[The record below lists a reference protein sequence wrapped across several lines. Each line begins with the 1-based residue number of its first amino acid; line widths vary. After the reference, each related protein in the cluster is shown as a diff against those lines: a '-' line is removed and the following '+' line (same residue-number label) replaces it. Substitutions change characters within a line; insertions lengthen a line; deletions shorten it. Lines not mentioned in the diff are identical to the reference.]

1 MDPRPATP
9 PWHLAPSNMKS
20 NLRTF
25 LRSAAFCLAV
35 LWTARTV
42 LPAAEPGP
50 ARPPEKL
57 PSAREVI
64 DGHLAAIGGR
74 EALLQH
80 QSQHAVGQFAMA
92 AQSISG
98 KLDIQSAQPNKIR
111 IQIELPAV
119 GQILTG
125 FNGEVGWS
133 VDPAMGP
140 RLMTG
145 KQLDQLRAEADFRA
159 PLHEDSKYH
168 SMETVRVTPFA
179 GEECYEV
186 KLARKSGETVIEYY
200 SRTSRLLVG
209 SVLEVETPLGALKS
223 TNTFGDYR
231 KFGGILVPTRTA
243 QKIMGLEQV
252 MKIDSVEFDTVPA
265 SAFDL
270 PASIQAL
277 LGKDK

>member
-1 MDPRPATP
+1 
-9 PWHLAPSNMKS
+9 MKS
-20 NLRTF
+20 NLRAH
-25 LRSAAFCLAV
+25 LLGIAFCIAG
-35 LWTARTV
+35 LWIPRTA
-42 LPAAEPGP
+42 LPGAEPGP
-50 ARPPEKL
+50 ASDPAKL

-64 DGHLAAIGGR
+64 DAHVAAMGGR
-74 EALLQH
+74 QTLLEH
-80 QSQHAVGQFAMA
+80 RSQHALGQFEMA
-92 AQSISG
+92 GQSISG

-133 VDPAMGP
+133 IDPAMGP

-159 PLHEDSKYH
+159 PLHEDRHYQ

-186 KLARKSGETVIEYY
+186 KLARKSGETAIEYY

-209 SVLEVETPLGALKS
+209 SVLEVETPLGAIKS
-223 TNTFGDYR
+223 TNIFSDYK
-231 KFGGILVPTRTA
+231 KFGGIMVPTRTT

-252 MKIDSVEFDTVPA
+252 MKLDSVEFDTVPD

-277 LGKDK
+277 LEKGK